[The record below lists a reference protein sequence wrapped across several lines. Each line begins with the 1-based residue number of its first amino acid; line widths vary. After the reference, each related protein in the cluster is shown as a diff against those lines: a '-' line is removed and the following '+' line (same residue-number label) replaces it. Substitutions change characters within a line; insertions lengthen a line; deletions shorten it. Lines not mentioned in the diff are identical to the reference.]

1 MEALVWF
8 SVGGVV
14 CIVTV
19 TNIVLMRLN
28 RDIKKSAEELLD
40 ESQKVVAVDRVQ
52 IPRANAIPDA
62 ELRGLLCV
70 AESNPV
76 LRGVLEVISRAEE
89 ATIVDYTDERK
100 SRDERAD
107 GGVAVRAI
115 RNLRADLLAAVEE
128 AHRPAGKK

>member
-1 MEALVWF
+1 MKWPWV
-8 SVGGVV
+8 
-14 CIVTV
+14 
-19 TNIVLMRLN
+19 
-28 RDIKKSAEELLD
+28 
-40 ESQKVVAVDRVQ
+40 KVVEKETIRFIHHRE
-52 IPRANAIPDA
+52 IPRANAISDA

-76 LRGVLEVISRAEE
+76 VRGVLEVISRAEE

-107 GGVAVRAI
+107 GGVSVRAI

-128 AHRPAGKK
+128 AHRPVPKVKSS